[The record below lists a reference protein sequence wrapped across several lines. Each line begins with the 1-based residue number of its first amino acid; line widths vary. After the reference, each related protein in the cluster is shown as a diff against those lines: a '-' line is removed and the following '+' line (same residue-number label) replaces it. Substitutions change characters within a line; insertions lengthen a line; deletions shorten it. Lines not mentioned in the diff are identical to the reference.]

1 LTAPERL
8 VLRPLTEADEAHA
21 LLAHRELAAEDFT
34 FLLGWSP
41 QRTWPQYLRLLQQ
54 HRHGLGLEPEH
65 VPATFVVAQ
74 VGGDLVG
81 RVSIRHELNDFL
93 AEFGGHIGYAVR
105 PQCRRRGHATEILR
119 QALVIARGEGVERVL
134 VTCDDGNS
142 ASQHV
147 IERCG
152 GALEDVRLADNG
164 KRTRRYWI
172 G

>member
-1 LTAPERL
+1 MPA
-8 VLRPLTEADEAHA
+8 
-21 LLAHRELAAEDFT
+21 T
-34 FLLGWSP
+34 FLLA
-41 QRTWPQYLRLLQQ
+41 R
-54 HRHGLGLEPEH
+54 
-65 VPATFVVAQ
+65 

-105 PQCRRRGHATEILR
+105 PQFRRRGHATEILR
-119 QALVIARGEGVERVL
+119 QALVVARGEGVERVL

-152 GALEDVRLADNG
+152 GALEDARLTDNG

>member
-1 LTAPERL
+1 
-8 VLRPLTEADEAHA
+8 VLRPLTESDEAQA
-21 LLAHRELAAEDFT
+21 LLAHLELAADDFT

-41 QRTWPQYLRLLQQ
+41 ERTWSQYLRLLQQ
-54 HRHGLGLEPEH
+54 YRHGLELEPGH
-65 VPATFVVAQ
+65 VPATFLVAQ

-81 RVSIRHELNDFL
+81 RVSIRQELNDFL

-119 QALVIARGEGVERVL
+119 QSLVVARGEGVERVL

-152 GALEDVRLADNG
+152 GALQDVRLSDSG